1 MKNRNCKIVV
11 SKKEYKCECCNKKIN
26 IGDKYLRLNINR
38 KGIFHFCKECEKNN
52 MGGIMQI
59 IKEDELEY
67 IEEKGSVYGNPTFY
81 DDEGND
87 ITEDFGYN
95 EF

>member
-1 MKNRNCKIVV
+1 MKNRNCKVVV
-11 SKKEYKCECCNKKIN
+11 SRKEYKCECCNRKIN

-38 KGIFHFCKECEKNN
+38 KGIFHFCKECEENN
-52 MGGIMQI
+52 KGGIMQI

-67 IEEKGSVYGNPTFY
+67 IEEKGSIYGNSAFY
-81 DDEGND
+81 DEEGKD